1 MLSLALSCQSSLAAS
16 VENQSQTSSI
26 TVKSNIKSED
36 SLKSEFVEV
45 IRGAFKRVG
54 MGNSKTPRKLS
65 AEEIEL
71 LKAQSQKR
79 AKQRLLELKK

>member
-26 TVKSNIKSED
+26 TNQSKYKIHED

-45 IRGAFKRVG
+45 IPGA
-54 MGNSKTPRKLS
+54 
-65 AEEIEL
+65 
-71 LKAQSQKR
+71 LKESDG
-79 AKQRLLELKK
+79 